1 VNHSEIVSF
10 LWGVADLIRDT
21 FKRGKYQ
28 DIILPLTVL
37 RRLDCVLA
45 DTKKKVL
52 GKQSELRGKKLENLD
67 PQLRKIAGF
76 AFYNT
81 SRYDFEK
88 LLADAPHLAAN
99 LRNYIAGF
107 SSNMRE
113 VLEKFDFDNTIS
125 KLDEAGLLFQ
135 VLERFKNVDLHPDK
149 IDNPTMGT
157 IFEELL
163 RKFNEALNENPG
175 EHFTPRDVVHLMVD
189 VMLAGDESRIRRKGI
204 VCTVDDP
211 CCGSGGMLMIAKEH
225 ITVGLRKNGDLLSPA
240 INSKAEIHLFGQEVN
255 PETWAVSKSDLFMK
269 DPTGRDADNIAFGS
283 TLSNDRHAGKT
294 FDYLIANPPYGKD
307 WKRDED
313 AVRAEHERG
322 AAGRFAPGLPRISD
336 GQLLFLLHMLAHAK
350 DPKEG
355 GSRIAIIM
363 NGSPLFTGDAGSGE
377 SEIRRFVLEN
387 DLLEAL
393 IALPEQL
400 FYNTGIATYV
410 WVVTNRK
417 AAARRGKVQLVD
429 ATSFWV
435 PMRKSLGDKR
445 REIPL
450 ERARDIL
457 RILGDFKDGDTRQV
471 TVSRIFPT
479 THFGF
484 RKITVERPLRLNFQA
499 SPERIA
505 RFEEEKGFLA
515 LAQSKKKGAAGAKEQ
530 AEGRALRDAIRKLVR
545 ALPGTL
551 IKDRNEFERALDG
564 AARKSGLE
572 LPAPARKAIV
582 SALSE
587 RDETAAI
594 CRDKDSQSEPDPE
607 LRDTESVPLAE
618 SIETFFEREVKPHVP
633 DAWIDT
639 SKRDQKDGQVGLV
652 GYEINFNR
660 YFYRYSPPRP
670 LEEIECSELR
680 TNRSIACRSPGLG
693 RATRHCPVPRPRDG
707 ENRRVGGEEGAADRA
722 APGTAHRHHHPRR
735 HQGSGP
741 ERPHEG
747 LRRRVAGADSGA
759 LGSRSSGPL
768 GVYC

>member
-28 DIILPLTVL
+28 DVILPLTVL

-45 DTKKKVL
+45 PTKEKVL
-52 GKQSELRGKKLENLD
+52 KRQAELRGKGLQDLD
-67 PQLRKIAGF
+67 AQLRKASGF

-107 SSNMRE
+107 SLNMRE

-149 IDNPTMGT
+149 VDNPTMGT
-157 IFEELL
+157 IFEELI

-189 VMLAGDESRIRRKGI
+189 LMLAGDETRIRAKG
-204 VCTVDDP
+204 VVRTVYDP
-211 CCGSGGMLMIAKEH
+211 CCGSGGMLTITKEH
-225 ITVGLRKNGDLLSPA
+225 ITAGLRKNGEIVRPP
-240 INSKAEIHLFGQEVN
+240 INPGAEIHLFGEEVN

-269 DPTGRDADNIAFGS
+269 DPTGRDADNVAYGS
-283 TLSNDRHAGKT
+283 TLANDRHAGRS

-313 AVRAEHERG
+313 VVRAEHQRG
-322 AAGRFAPGLPRISD
+322 AAGRFGPGLPRISD

-350 DPKEG
+350 ETKEG

-377 SEIRRFVLEN
+377 SEIRRFILEN

-417 AAARRGKVQLVD
+417 APARRGKVQLID
-429 ATSFWV
+429 ATTFWV

-445 REIPL
+445 REIPFD
-450 ERARDIL
+450 RARE
-457 RILGDFKDGDTRQV
+457 ILGIFADFKDGDTRAVTKDGKQEQV
-471 TVSRIFPT
+471 VVSRIFPT

-484 RKITVERPLRLNFQA
+484 RKITVERPLRLNFRA
-499 SPERIA
+499 TAERIA
-505 RFEEEKGFLA
+505 RLEEERGFQA

-530 AEGRALRDAIRKLVR
+530 AEGRAQQEAIRKLAR
-545 ALPGTL
+545 TLPDTL
-551 IKDRNEFERALDG
+551 FKDRDEFEKVVEAGAKKAGVKLAGPISRAIL
-564 AARKSGLE
+564 
-572 LPAPARKAIV
+572 

-587 RDETAAI
+587 RDDTASI
-594 CRDKDSQSEPDPE
+594 CRDNDGNPEPDPE

-618 SIETFFEREVKPHVP
+618 SVDAFFEREVKPHVP

-639 SKRDQKDGQVGLV
+639 ARRDEKDAQVGFV

-660 YFYRYSPPRP
+660 YFYRYTPPRR
-670 LEEIECSELR
+670 LEEIEADIRAIEKDIMRMLAEV
-680 TNRSIACRSPGLG
+680 TGNTPGS
-693 RATRHCPVPRPRDG
+693 ADG
-707 ENRRVGGEEGAADRA
+707 EPA
-722 APGTAHRHHHPRR
+722 
-735 HQGSGP
+735 
-741 ERPHEG
+741 
-747 LRRRVAGADSGA
+747 
-759 LGSRSSGPL
+759 
-768 GVYC
+768 

>member
-28 DIILPLTVL
+28 DVILPLTVL
-37 RRLDCVLA
+37 RRLDCVLTG
-45 DTKKKVL
+45 TKQKVL
-52 GKQSELRGKKLENLD
+52 GKQAELKDRKLENLE

-107 SSNMRE
+107 SPNMRE

-125 KLDEAGLLFQ
+125 KLDESGLLFQ
-135 VLERFKNVDLHPDK
+135 VLERFKTVDLHPDK

-157 IFEELL
+157 VFEELI

-189 VMLAGDESRIRRKGI
+189 LMLAGDETEIRAKKAIR
-204 VCTVDDP
+204 TVYDP
-211 CCGSGGMLMIAKEH
+211 CCGSGGMLMITKEH
-225 ITVGLRKNGDLLSPA
+225 ITVGLRKNGDLLRPA
-240 INSKAEIHLFGQEVN
+240 INANAEIHLFGQEVN

-283 TLSNDRHAGKT
+283 TLSNDRHARKT

-313 AVRAEHERG
+313 AVRGEHERG
-322 AAGRFAPGLPRISD
+322 AAGRFGPGLPRISD
-336 GQLLFLLHMLAHAK
+336 GQLLFLLHMLGHSKEPA
-350 DPKEG
+350 EG
-355 GSRIAIIM
+355 GSRVAIIM

-377 SEIRRFVLEN
+377 SEIRRFVLEH

-400 FYNTGIATYV
+400 FYNTGIATYI

-417 AAARRGKVQLVD
+417 ARARKGKVQLID
-429 ATSFWV
+429 ATSFWI

-450 ERARDIL
+450 NRSQDIL
-457 RILGDFKDGDTRQV
+457 RILGAGKDGETRTVAKDGV
-471 TVSRIFPT
+471 TEKVVVSRIFPM

-484 RKITVERPLRLNFQA
+484 RKITVERPLRLNFQT
-499 SPERIA
+499 SSERLA
-505 RFEEEKGFLA
+505 RLEDEKSFQGLGH
-515 LAQSKKKGAAGAKEQ
+515 SKKKGAAGAKEQ
-530 AEGRALRDAIRKLVR
+530 AEGRALQEAIRDLVR
-545 ALPGTL
+545 SMPSKLF
-551 IKDRNEFERALDG
+551 KDRDEFERVLD
-564 AARKSGLE
+564 AAAKKAAVKM
-572 LPAPARKAIV
+572 PAPARKAIL

-594 CRDKDSQSEPDPE
+594 CRGSDGAPE
-607 LRDTESVPLAE
+607 SDADLRDTESVPLAE
-618 SIETFFEREVKPHVP
+618 SVDAFFDREVKPHVP

-639 SKRDQKDGQVGLV
+639 SKRDAKDGQVGLV

-660 YFYRYSPPRP
+660 YFYRYTPPRP
-670 LEEIECSELR
+670 LEEIEADIR
-680 TNRSIACRSPGLG
+680 TIETDIMRMLAEV
-693 RATRHCPVPRPRDG
+693 T
-707 ENRRVGGEEGAADRA
+707 GGTGSAD
-722 APGTAHRHHHPRR
+722 T
-735 HQGSGP
+735 
-741 ERPHEG
+741 
-747 LRRRVAGADSGA
+747 
-759 LGSRSSGPL
+759 
-768 GVYC
+768 